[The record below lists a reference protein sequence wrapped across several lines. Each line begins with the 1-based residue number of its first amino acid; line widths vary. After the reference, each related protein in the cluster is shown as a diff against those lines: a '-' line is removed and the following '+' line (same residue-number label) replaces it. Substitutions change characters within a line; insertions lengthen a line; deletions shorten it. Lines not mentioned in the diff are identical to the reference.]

1 MGWSDDMSY
10 EITDKDKEEYEKRI
24 KIFPKVNLNEI
35 FNINILI
42 YSVQIDNRS
51 AALITALHRRSL
63 PCINIRDVLQLEMVP
78 SPSDDESSED

>member
-42 YSVQIDNRS
+42 YSV
-51 AALITALHRRSL
+51 
-63 PCINIRDVLQLEMVP
+63 
-78 SPSDDESSED
+78 